1 MLLGPGPPGH
11 PQDPFLCPDLPRP
24 NRKKPPPNPRNHQ
37 SSPQII
43 SIKSPA
49 IHAPRYTNDAS
60 ARDRSVGATIIAA
73 GLEHFGLEKR
83 DLILMRKN
91 DWWKAMMA
99 MMISERIS
107 LSHEWITKQLDM
119 GHKTSVSSLSSR
131 MKNEISKDRKLQKT
145 KADITRIFS

>member
-1 MLLGPGPPGH
+1 
-11 PQDPFLCPDLPRP
+11 
-24 NRKKPPPNPRNHQ
+24 
-37 SSPQII
+37 
-43 SIKSPA
+43 
-49 IHAPRYTNDAS
+49 
-60 ARDRSVGATIIAA
+60 
-73 GLEHFGLEKR
+73 
-83 DLILMRKN
+83 
-91 DWWKAMMA
+91 MMA